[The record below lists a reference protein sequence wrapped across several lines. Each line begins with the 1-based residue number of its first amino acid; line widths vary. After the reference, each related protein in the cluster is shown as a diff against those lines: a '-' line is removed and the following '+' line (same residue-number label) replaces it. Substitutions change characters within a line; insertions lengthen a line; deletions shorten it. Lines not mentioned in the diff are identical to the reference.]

1 MRRTFFPCRHRGCG
15 KLIRLPGFCEAHAQ
29 DSVGWKQDRERGN
42 RHQRGYGSD
51 WGRLRVLIL
60 KRDRYLCQCGEC
72 QRTGRVLPATE
83 VDHRIPKAEGGTDE
97 PHNLCAINAECHKRK
112 TAKESGRARAGA
124 KRWA

>member
-1 MRRTFFPCRHRGCG
+1 M
-15 KLIRLPGFCEAHAQ
+15 
-29 DSVGWKQDRERGN
+29 
-42 RHQRGYGSD
+42 
-51 WGRLRVLIL
+51 LIL